1 MDKYVLKNVTVD
13 GMLTDITIDRGT
25 GKILSV
31 EKTADEGRDMMGS
44 EIIPGFVDIH
54 SHGCVGYDTM
64 DGDKLP
70 EMSKFLAE
78 HGTTSWCPTTMT
90 LAVEDIRKVV
100 ASSPMPTEGAHVV
113 GFHLEGPYIAP
124 KYCGAQR
131 ADLAKAPDLH
141 DFEGLDNVALLTLA
155 PELEGAM
162 DYIKNAPFPI
172 ALGHTAADFETAQK
186 AFQCGANC
194 VTHTFNAMPPL
205 HHREPSVI
213 GAALVE
219 NAYAQ
224 VICDGK
230 HIHPAVILALYRMF
244 GPERMILISDSMR
257 ATGLP
262 DGLYELGGQPV
273 IVKESTARTESG
285 ALAGSTSTLAEC
297 VRCAVKFG
305 IPRADAIKMA
315 TKTPAEYLGIRK
327 GRIAPGYD
335 ADLLVVDDAL
345 NIKEVI
351 LCNSFQ

>member
-1 MDKYVLKNVTVD
+1 MADLILKNATVN
-13 GMLTDITIDRGT
+13 GQITDITVDRET
-25 GKILSV
+25 GKIVSLD
-31 EKTADEGRDMMGS
+31 KTDANGRDMGGA
-44 EIIPGFVDIH
+44 EIIAGFVDIH
-54 SHGCVGYDTM
+54 SHGCMGFDTM

-70 EMSKFLAE
+70 EMCQFLAE
-78 HGTTSWCPTTMT
+78 RGTTSWCPTTMT
-90 LAVEDIRKVV
+90 ATVEDIRAVV
-100 ASSPMPTEGAHVV
+100 NHKNKPTKGAHVL

-131 ADLAKAPDLH
+131 ADLAKCPDTA
-141 DFEGLDNVALLTLA
+141 DFFDLDGVALLTLA
-155 PELEGAM
+155 PELDGAI

-172 ALGHTAADFETAQK
+172 ALGHTAADFETAQM
-186 AFQCGANC
+186 AFQAGATG

-244 GPERMILISDSMR
+244 GPERMVLISDSMR

-273 IVKESTARTESG
+273 IVKDATARTESG
-285 ALAGSTSTLAEC
+285 ALAGSTSPLAEC
-297 VRCAVKFG
+297 VRCAVQFG

-315 TKTPAEYLGIRK
+315 TETPAAYLGVNK
-327 GRIAPGYD
+327 GKIAVGYD
-335 ADLLVVDDAL
+335 ADLLVVDDNL
-345 NIKEVI
+345 NIQEVI
-351 LCNSFQ
+351 LCDQL

>member
-1 MDKYVLKNVTVD
+1 MADLILKNATVN
-13 GMLTDITIDRGT
+13 GCITDITVDRST
-25 GKILSV
+25 GKITSLD
-31 EKTADEGRDMMGS
+31 KTDAKGRDMHGA

-70 EMSKFLAE
+70 EMCRFLAE

-90 LAVEDIRKVV
+90 ATVEDIRAVV
-100 ASSPMPTEGAHVV
+100 NSARHPTEGAHVL
-113 GFHLEGPYIAP
+113 GFHLEGPYISP

-131 ADLAKAPDLH
+131 ADLAKAPAAEDFADL
-141 DFEGLDNVALLTLA
+141 DSIALLTLA
-155 PELEGAM
+155 PELEGAI
-162 DYIKNAPFPI
+162 DYIKNAKFPI
-172 ALGHTAADFETAQK
+172 ALGHTAADFDTAQA
-186 AFQCGANC
+186 AFRAGASG

-244 GPERMILISDSMR
+244 GPDRIVLISDSMR

-273 IVKESTARTESG
+273 IVKDQTARTESG

-297 VRCAVKFG
+297 VRCAVQFG
-305 IPRADAIKMA
+305 IPRTDAIRMA
-315 TKTPAEYLGIRK
+315 TETPAQYLGVKK
-327 GRIAPGYD
+327 GRIAVGYD
-335 ADLLVVDDAL
+335 ADLLVVDSDL
-345 NIKEVI
+345 NIQEVI
-351 LCNSFQ
+351 LCDQL

>member
-1 MDKYVLKNVTVD
+1 MADLVLKNVTVD
-13 GMLTDITIDRGT
+13 GVLTDLTVNCKT
-25 GKILSV
+25 GKILST
-31 EKTADEGRDMMGS
+31 EKSAAQGRDMNGA
-44 EIIPGFVDIH
+44 EVIPGFVDIH
-54 SHGCVGYDTM
+54 SHGCMGYDTM

-70 EMSKFLAE
+70 EMSAFLAA

-90 LAVEDIRKVV
+90 AKIADIRAVV
-100 ASSPMPTEGAHVV
+100 THPNKPKTGAHIV

-131 ADLAKAPDLH
+131 ADLAKAPDLS
-141 DFEGLDNVALLTLA
+141 DFAGLDGIALMTLA
-155 PELEGAM
+155 PELDGAM

-172 ALGHTAADFETAQK
+172 ALGHTAADFETAK
-186 AFQCGANC
+186 AAFLAGASG

-244 GPERMILISDSMR
+244 GPDRMVLISDSMR

-273 IVKESTARTESG
+273 IVKEGTARTESG

-297 VRCAVKFG
+297 VRCAVSFG
-305 IPRADAIKMA
+305 IPRTDAIKMA
-315 TKTPAEYLGIRK
+315 TETPARYLGLPK
-327 GRIAPGYD
+327 GKIAAGYD
-335 ADLLVVDDAL
+335 ADLLIVDGDL
-345 NIKEVI
+345 NIQEVI
-351 LCNSFQ
+351 LCDQL

>member
-1 MDKYVLKNVTVD
+1 MADLVLKNAAVNGV
-13 GMLTDITIDRGT
+13 LTDITIDRQT
-25 GKILSV
+25 GKILSLD
-31 EKTADEGRDMMGS
+31 KTSAKGRDMGGA
-44 EIIPGFVDIH
+44 EIVAGFVDIH
-54 SHGCVGYDTM
+54 SHGCVGFDTM

-70 EMSKFLAE
+70 EMSEFLAKN
-78 HGTTSWCPTTMT
+78 GTTSWCPTTMT
-90 LAVEDIRKVV
+90 ATVEDIRTVV
-100 ASSPMPTEGAHVV
+100 TNKNRPTKGAHVV

-131 ADLAKAPDLH
+131 ADLAKCPEAADFNDLE
-141 DFEGLDNVALLTLA
+141 DVVLLTLA
-155 PELEGAM
+155 PELEGAI
-162 DYIKNAPFPI
+162 DYIKNAPFPV
-172 ALGHTAADFETAQK
+172 ALGHTAADFATAQA
-186 AFQCGANC
+186 AFAAGASG

-219 NAYAQ
+219 GAYAQ

-244 GPERMILISDSMR
+244 GPDRMVLISDSMR

-273 IVKESTARTESG
+273 IVKDQTARTESG

-297 VRCAVKFG
+297 VRCAIRFG
-305 IPRADAIKMA
+305 IPRADALKMA
-315 TKTPAEYLGIRK
+315 SETPAKHLGLNK
-327 GRIAPGYD
+327 GKVAVGYD

-351 LCNSFQ
+351 LCDQL